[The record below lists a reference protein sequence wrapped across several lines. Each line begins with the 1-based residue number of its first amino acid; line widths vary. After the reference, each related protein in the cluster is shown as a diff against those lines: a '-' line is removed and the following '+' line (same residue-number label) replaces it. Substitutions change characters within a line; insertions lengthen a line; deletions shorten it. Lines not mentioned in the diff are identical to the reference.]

1 MTRVAVAMSGGVDSA
16 VCAALLKE
24 QGYEVIGLHMK
35 LYNMPNQTKSIK
47 SCCSL
52 DEALDAG
59 SICYQLEIPFY
70 VLNFQEN
77 FQTQVID
84 YFISDYEAGRT
95 PNPCVMCN
103 RQIKSQLLLEKVN
116 ELDCDYLATGH
127 YAKITYSQD
136 RQIQLC
142 RPKDRQK
149 DQTYF
154 LHGITS
160 KELSQ
165 FMFPL
170 QNLEKS
176 QVRSLASKYGF
187 ASAQKPESQE
197 ICFVPKNYRDFL
209 KGKIKKIQ
217 EGHFVDSSG
226 QVLGTHR
233 GLPFYTIGQRK
244 GLGISAAAPYYVVK
258 LDAKRN
264 EIVLGTHEE
273 TASQMLQVSRVNWL
287 SISPIMEPIHAT
299 VQLRYS
305 HQGEQA
311 TITPK
316 GRSRVVIEL
325 QNPVH
330 AISPGQAAVFY
341 QDDVVLGGGW
351 IC

>member
-24 QGYEVIGLHMK
+24 QGYDLIGLHMK
-35 LYNMPNQTKSIK
+35 LYDMPNQTKQVK

-52 DEALDAG
+52 DEALDARA
-59 SICYQLEIPFY
+59 ICDQLEIPFY
-70 VLNFQEN
+70 VLNFQES

-84 YFISDYEAGRT
+84 YFISGYESGLT

-103 RQIKSQLLLEKVN
+103 RQIKSQLLLERVN

-127 YAKITYSQD
+127 YAKITRSEKHH
-136 RQIQLC
+136 IQLC

-160 KELSQ
+160 KELAQ

-170 QNLEKS
+170 ENLEKS
-176 QVRSLASKYGF
+176 QVRDIASKYGF
-187 ASAQKPESQE
+187 VSAQKPESQE
-197 ICFVPKNYRDFL
+197 ICFVPKDYRDFL
-209 KGKIKKIQ
+209 KKRLPKIK
-217 EGHFVDSSG
+217 EGSFVDTSG

-244 GLGISAAAPYYVVK
+244 GLGISASAPYYVVK

-264 EIVLGTHEE
+264 EVVLGRRED
-273 TASQMLQVSRVNWL
+273 TASQKLKVAGVNWL
-287 SISPIMEPIHAT
+287 SIDAITEPIHAT
-299 VQLRYS
+299 VKLRYA

-311 TITPK
+311 TITPI
-316 GRSRVVIEL
+316 GRHRVAIEL
-325 QNPVH
+325 DNPVH

-341 QDDVVLGGGW
+341 QDEIVLGGGW